1 MIYIKIG
8 GIIDISTKDIPGKAS
23 MVIFTV
29 GCNFKCEF
37 CHNKY
42 LLFDNV
48 GKDILIKDLID
59 NIESNQLVGNVSVTG
74 GEPTLQEDL
83 ISLCEEISKLDKF
96 ISVDTNGS
104 NPRIIKNLIPYVNR
118 IALDLKTNPLDNKR
132 YEEISRVKLG
142 SSKVLESFTI
152 LNKSEKLHFE
162 IRTTYVENLM
172 IPKDIHEIIRFLN
185 EQKFKGTYVLQQYQF
200 SLGVGEELK
209 DKFEKPLHSTLLK
222 ILEPYKEQV
231 LDFKIY
237 LRSDVVG
244 YKPLE
249 KLFEN

>member
-1 MIYIKIG
+1 MICIRIG

-42 LLFDNV
+42 LLFNSV
-48 GKDILIKDLID
+48 GKDILIKDLIK
-59 NIESNQLVGNVSVTG
+59 NIESNQLVGSVSITG

-83 ISLCEEISKLDKF
+83 IGLCKEISKLDKF

-104 NPRIIKNLIPYVNR
+104 NPEIIKNLIPYVNR
-118 IALDLKTNPLDNKR
+118 IALDFKTNPLDNKR

-142 SSKVLESFTI
+142 STKVLESFTI
-152 LNKSEKLHFE
+152 LNKSEKIQFE

-172 IPKDIHEIIRFLN
+172 IPRDIHEIICFLK

-200 SLGVGEELK
+200 SEGVGDELK
-209 DKFEKPLHSTLLK
+209 DKFEKPLHSTLLE
-222 ILEPYKEQV
+222 ILKPYKDQD
-231 LDFKIY
+231 LGFKVY

-244 YKPLE
+244 YKPIEELY
-249 KLFEN
+249 KN